1 LIESKPRVLIVD
13 DERSNINILG
23 NLLVPEFEVLVATDG
38 PSALRRAAGD
48 MRPDLILLDVIMP
61 GMDGHEVCRRLK
73 DDPETHDIPVIF
85 ISAMSEEDDEALGLQ
100 IGAVDYVTK
109 PFAPAILK
117 MRIRTHV
124 ELKRLR
130 DHWQRLS
137 TIDGL
142 TQVANRRAFDDALAA
157 AWRCGVRMQH
167 PVALILADVDHFKA
181 YNDHHGHAAGDLCLK
196 SVAALMSA
204 QVKRACDM
212 VARYGGEEFV
222 CLMPGVDIDGA
233 RLIAQRM
240 CDAVRQHGL
249 AHEHPDVADKVSVSL
264 GVAVATPTPELA
276 PESLLAEADQR
287 LYEAKR
293 AGRNR
298 VCAESVSGEP
308 FGPAIGEMR

>member
-1 LIESKPRVLIVD
+1 VIDPKPRVLIVD

-23 NLLVPEFEVLVATDG
+23 NLLVPEFDVLVATDG
-38 PSALRRAAGD
+38 PTALARAAGEL
-48 MRPDLILLDVIMP
+48 RPDLILLDVIMP

-73 DDPETHDIPVIF
+73 QDPETHDIPVIF
-85 ISAMSEEDDEALGLQ
+85 ISAMSEEEDEALGLQ

-109 PFAPAILK
+109 PFAPAILT

-142 TQVANRRAFDDALAA
+142 TQVANRRAFDDALAG
-157 AWRCGVRMQH
+157 AWRCAIRQQQ
-167 PVALILADVDHFKA
+167 PLALVMVDVDHFKA
-181 YNDHHGHAAGDLCLK
+181 YNDHHGHAAGDQCLK
-196 SVAALMSA
+196 TIAGLMSRQA
-204 QVKRACDM
+204 KRACDL

-222 CLMPGVDIDGA
+222 CLMPGVEIDGA

-240 CDAVRQHGL
+240 CDAVRAHGM
-249 AHEHPDVADKVSVSL
+249 AHDHPSVAGKVSVSL
-264 GVAVATPTPELA
+264 GVAAVMPSPEDSPA
-276 PESLLAEADQR
+276 ALLAQADQR

-298 VCAESVSGEP
+298 VCSEDAGAG
-308 FGPAIGEMR
+308 FGPATAGGR

>member
-1 LIESKPRVLIVD
+1 MIESKPRVLIVD

-23 NLLVPEFEVLVATDG
+23 NLLVPEFDVLVATDG
-38 PSALRRAAGD
+38 PTALARAAGE

-85 ISAMSEEDDEALGLQ
+85 ISAMSEEDDEATGLK

-137 TIDGL
+137 TVDGL
-142 TQVANRRAFDDALAA
+142 TQVANRRAFDDALAG
-157 AWRCGVRMQH
+157 AWRCGIRQQQ
-167 PVALILADVDHFKA
+167 PLALILADVDHFKA
-181 YNDHHGHAAGDLCLK
+181 YNDHHGHAAGDQCLK
-196 SVAALMSA
+196 TVASLMSS
-204 QVKRACDM
+204 QVKRACDL

-222 CLMPGVDIDGA
+222 CLMPGVEIDGA

-240 CDAVRQHGL
+240 CDAVRGHRM
-249 AHEHPDVADKVSVSL
+249 AHEHPDVDGLVSVSL
-264 GVAVATPTPELA
+264 GVAAIVPDTGFSPEH
-276 PESLLAEADQR
+276 LLAQADQR

-298 VCAESVSGEP
+298 VCAGELGEP
-308 FGPAIGEMR
+308 FGPPVGDLS

>member
-1 LIESKPRVLIVD
+1 MIESKPRVLIVD

-23 NLLVPEFEVLVATDG
+23 NLLVPEFDVLVATDG
-38 PSALRRAAGD
+38 PTALARAAGE

-85 ISAMSEEDDEALGLQ
+85 ISAMSEEDDEATGLK

-137 TIDGL
+137 TVDGL
-142 TQVANRRAFDDALAA
+142 TQVANRRAFDDALAG
-157 AWRCGVRMQH
+157 AWRCGIRQQQ
-167 PVALILADVDHFKA
+167 PLALILADVDHFKA
-181 YNDHHGHAAGDLCLK
+181 YNDHHGHAAGDQCLK
-196 SVAALMSA
+196 TVASLMSN
-204 QVKRACDM
+204 QVKRACDL

-222 CLMPGVDIDGA
+222 CLMPGVEIDGA

-240 CDAVRQHGL
+240 CDAVRGHRM
-249 AHEHPDVADKVSVSL
+249 AHEHPDVDGLVSVSL
-264 GVAVATPTPELA
+264 GVAAIVPDTGFSPEH
-276 PESLLAEADQR
+276 LLAQADQR

-298 VCAESVSGEP
+298 VCSGELGEP
-308 FGPAIGEMR
+308 FGPPVGDLS

>member
-1 LIESKPRVLIVD
+1 VIESKPRVLIVD

-23 NLLVPEFEVLVATDG
+23 NLLVPEFDVLVATDG
-38 PSALRRAAGD
+38 PSALARAGGD

-73 DDPETHDIPVIF
+73 QDPETHDIPVIF
-85 ISAMSEEDDEALGLQ
+85 ISAMSEEDDEATGLQ

-142 TQVANRRAFDDALAA
+142 TQVANRRAFDDALAG
-157 AWRCGVRMQH
+157 AWRCGIRQQQ
-167 PVALILADVDHFKA
+167 PLALIIADVDHFKA
-181 YNDHHGHAAGDLCLK
+181 YNDHHGHAAGDVCLK
-196 SVAALMSA
+196 TVASLMSG
-204 QVKRACDM
+204 QVKRACDL

-222 CLMPGVDIDGA
+222 CLMPGVEIEGA

-240 CDAVRQHGL
+240 CDAVRGQGI
-249 AHEHPDVADKVSVSL
+249 AHDHPDADGLVSVSL
-264 GVAVATPTPELA
+264 GVAVIQPTPIHA
-276 PESLLAEADQR
+276 PDLLVTQADQR

-293 AGRNR
+293 LGRNR
-298 VCAESVSGEP
+298 VCAGEVGVP
-308 FGPAIGEMR
+308 G